1 MEIWDFLTD
10 SLMLECRNSAN
21 ISAFSLITLVGTSV
35 SWHVLDVSR
44 FKIPLRISSL
54 YNSENEKGLAE
65 FSLHTFPKVST
76 LGCGSVI
83 FSELE
88 LLSVSG
94 ILRLITML
102 EKKELKDWAKSLS
115 FEKTLSFLSM

>member
-10 SLMLECRNSAN
+10 SLMLECRNSPN

-65 FSLHTFPKVST
+65 FSLHTFSKVW
-76 LGCGSVI
+76 CGSVI
-83 FSELE
+83 FSELDV
-88 LLSVSG
+88 LSVSG
-94 ILRLITML
+94 ILRLITMF
-102 EKKELKDWAKSLS
+102 EKKELKDWAKSSS
-115 FEKTLSFLSM
+115 FEKTLSFLLM